1 MIYFFYFFISKKDL
15 IYSQNF
21 TLMSSFLPAGSGRL
35 ALGAGG
41 QEGDEAAGEA
51 DAERVV
57 DVGRGAGQDVEG
69 RKDHEGKEQRVVV
82 EDREGGGLV
91 LSNLPRQ
98 PMSRGA

>member
-1 MIYFFYFFISKKDL
+1 
-15 IYSQNF
+15 
-21 TLMSSFLPAGSGRL
+21 MSSFPLAALGRL

-41 QEGDEAAGEA
+41 EEGDEAAGQT

-69 RKDHEGKEQRVVV
+69 REDDQGQEQRVVV

-91 LSNLPRQ
+91 LRNLPATNVT
-98 PMSRGA
+98 RGLK